1 MISSFLSYISPSL
14 FLKRDEEKQMQR
26 KTIHLVQTSHVLEI
40 TGKSRD
46 DVVYRHLEIIR
57 VIYYSSSRAHGVV
70 NFFMIL
76 VLDLFNSKISGYTT
90 LMDSWYGVLIH
101 VELLR
106 REKMQMKHCLSCQR
120 KQFMFT
126 NWMFMVYGCN
136 IYFGLY
142 QLLLTPSCVAIPQVF
157 WGEGRIG

>member
-1 MISSFLSYISPSL
+1 MSFRVAKESQVIE
-14 FLKRDEEKQMQR
+14 RDEEKQMQR

-40 TGKSRD
+40 TGKLRD

-57 VIYYSSSRAHGVV
+57 VIYY

-157 WGEGRIG
+157 GEKAALDEGNNDSLV